1 MNWFIIVVLICIIVI
16 TQLIYIYLEN
26 VVCIREG
33 NSVGSDTLT
42 ITTFDTLVTD
52 LNFTQ
57 LKPYFLYYK
66 GELIKYNGAI
76 NTYNALTTYK
86 GDIEN
91 YRAKQAQLNQ
101 ETIRL
106 NKCSK
111 NFFKKIT
118 NSCKNIKKAVKR
130 NKIPLPTRPTMPTL
144 DSSLQNEMALIK
156 ELSSKF
162 NNLKA
167 DITPVKSQTELKPI
181 LIKLQTIIDDG
192 LSPFTKGIL
201 IWYVIKN
208 SFNAYKDP
216 VIPTTN
222 PGNTH
227 KYNMFLFNTNF
238 KENQNTASIIYQSI
252 QVLLN
257 NNDILYDVYKAHPE
271 ITTEVA
277 TKDTINDY
285 LFIKDNPTFNITV
298 STIINL
304 IKTTVVNLKS
314 DLDIL

>member
-33 NSVGSDTLT
+33 IYPNLNIVTLNT
-42 ITTFDTLVTD
+42 NLG
-52 LNFTQ
+52 FTP
-57 LKPYFLYYK
+57 LTPYFDYYK
-66 GELIKYNGAI
+66 NKLE
-76 NTYNALTTYK
+76 TYTKEIGIYDTALVNYK
-86 GDIEN
+86 KEFN
-91 YRAKQAQLNQ
+91 QYTAKQGQLNK

-130 NKIPLPTRPTMPTL
+130 NKIPLPPPTRPTMPPL

-156 ELSSKF
+156 ELSINF
-162 NNLKA
+162 TTYTTIDGNA
-167 DITPVKSQTELKPI
+167 ITSVKSQTELVSI
-181 LIKLQTIIDDG
+181 LTKLHTIIESVM
-192 LSPFTKGIL
+192 SPFTKGIF
-201 IWYVIKN
+201 IWYGIKN
-208 SFNAYKDP
+208 SFKTYKEP

-271 ITTEVA
+271 ITNA
-277 TKDTINDY
+277 DDTTIKNY
-285 LFIKDNPTFNITV
+285 LFIKDNPTFNITI

>member
-33 NSVGSDTLT
+33 IYPNLNIDRLNTNLGFTPLT
-42 ITTFDTLVTD
+42 
-52 LNFTQ
+52 
-57 LKPYFLYYK
+57 PYFSYYNNK
-66 GELIKYNGAI
+66 LNEYNVAI
-76 NTYNALTTYK
+76 NNYNKLF
-86 GDIEN
+86 EN
-91 YRAKQAQLNQ
+91 YKQEFNQYTAKQGQLNK

-130 NKIPLPTRPTMPTL
+130 NKISLPPPTRPTMPTL
-144 DSSLQNEMALIK
+144 DSSLQNDMALIN

-162 NNLKA
+162 NA
-167 DITPVKSQTELKPI
+167 TYGDTSITSVKSQTELVSI
-181 LIKLQTIIDDG
+181 LTKLHTIIESVM
-192 LSPFTKGIL
+192 SPFTKGIF
-201 IWYVIKN
+201 IWYGIKN
-208 SFNAYKDP
+208 SFKAYKEP

-271 ITTEVA
+271 ITNVD
-277 TKDTINDY
+277 DTTIKYY
-285 LFIKDNPTFNITV
+285 LFIKDNPTFNITI

>member
-1 MNWFIIVVLICIIVI
+1 
-16 TQLIYIYLEN
+16 

-33 NSVGSDTLT
+33 NTIYRDLNIDTL
-42 ITTFDTLVTD
+42 IDKLK
-52 LNFTQ
+52 FTP
-57 LKPYFLYYK
+57 LTPYFSYYK
-66 GELIKYNGAI
+66 NKLETYTKEIRNYEEALGNYKKEFNKY
-76 NTYNALTTYK
+76 T
-86 GDIEN
+86 
-91 YRAKQAQLNQ
+91 AKQGQLNK

-130 NKIPLPTRPTMPTL
+130 NKISLPPPTRPTMPTL

-156 ELSSKF
+156 ELSINF
-162 NNLKA
+162 TTYTTIDGNP
-167 DITPVKSQTELKPI
+167 ITSVKSQTELNTI
-181 LIKLQTIIDDG
+181 LTTLHTIIESNM
-192 LSPFTKGIL
+192 SPFTKGIF
-201 IWYVIKN
+201 IWYGIKN
-208 SFNAYKDP
+208 SFKAYKEP

-271 ITTEVA
+271 IKNVDA
-277 TKDTINDY
+277 TDITIKYY
-285 LFIKDNPTFNITV
+285 LFIKDNPTFNITI